1 MCLKKVAYRS
11 PPPAPVRAPLAERP
25 GSAVRRCNRSRAD
38 GAEPRPPNW
47 PTQRRPLLLVGS
59 GVAMPVPRPAPPVST
74 TFANG
79 APQGFLWSFAPVSLA
94 GGLLSAVAGFPLCA
108 AFVRRSRVPLLWRWF
123 REAASAQRL
132 GGPGNKSNGFL
143 QTLHKEERTGKSLQR
158 PVAGVAALPVC
169 WLRPPP
175 LLVVPALRVLV
186 LLLPVF
192 RRRHSWQPRKRIRRN
207 GAYVYHVVPKA
218 FGWKLA
224 EGFNAALV
232 AKVLKGRGHL
242 DVEKVG

>member
-25 GSAVRRCNRSRAD
+25 GSAVRRCNRSRAA

-108 AFVRRSRVPLLWRWF
+108 AFVRRSRFPLLWRWF
-123 REAASAQRL
+123 RETLSEHRVGGRQQEQRVSTPL
-132 GGPGNKSNGFL
+132 PQEKKN
-143 QTLHKEERTGKSLQR
+143 TERACGSPL
-158 PVAGVAALPVC
+158 PALPLSLCAGFARRPSWSCLLSVC
-169 WLRPPP
+169 WCCCCRYSAAVTPGSPRRESEKWRLR
-175 LLVVPALRVLV
+175 
-186 LLLPVF
+186 LP
-192 RRRHSWQPRKRIRRN
+192 
-207 GAYVYHVVPKA
+207 
-218 FGWKLA
+218 
-224 EGFNAALV
+224 
-232 AKVLKGRGHL
+232 
-242 DVEKVG
+242 

>member
-11 PPPAPVRAPLAERP
+11 SPPAPVRAPLAERRAALQP
-25 GSAVRRCNRSRAD
+25 LPRRRSRAASAELAHTAPLAVARWLWCGDAGTSAGSTGLHNVRKQRSARLSLVLCSGELGGRSVVRRCRLPSVCCL
-38 GAEPRPPNW
+38 RPPQ
-47 PTQRRPLLLVGS
+47 PVSAPLAL
-59 GVAMPVPRPAPPVST
+59 VPRDLVRTQGGRPATGATGLHTPP
-74 TFANG
+74 
-79 APQGFLWSFAPVSLA
+79 P
-94 GGLLSAVAGFPLCA
+94 
-108 AFVRRSRVPLLWRWF
+108 
-123 REAASAQRL
+123 
-132 GGPGNKSNGFL
+132 K
-143 QTLHKEERTGKSLQR
+143 KEKHRKSLWK

-207 GAYVYHVVPKA
+207 GAYVYHEVPKA
-218 FGWKLA
+218 FRWELA
-224 EGFNAALV
+224 NAFNAALV